1 MSNINK
7 MSLRGFFK
15 DGAKKTKEFEVVIS
29 DRFEENGEP
38 IKWVIKPLTGREV
51 DYIQTQANKTTINR
65 DGTQTVET
73 NQEKLKEL
81 LLEKA
86 VKYPDLMDAELQDSY
101 GVQSAKDLAGEM
113 LTAGEY
119 NYLFEVIQKYG
130 GLTTKVNT
138 VEELKN

>member
-1 MSNINK
+1 MN
-7 MSLRGFFK
+7 
-15 DGAKKTKEFEVVIS
+15 
-29 DRFEENGEP
+29 
-38 IKWVIKPLTGREV
+38 
-51 DYIQTQANKTTINR
+51 
-65 DGTQTVET
+65 
-73 NQEKLKEL
+73 
-81 LLEKA
+81 
-86 VKYPDLMDAELQDSY
+86 AELQDNY

>member
-1 MSNINK
+1 MSNINQ
-7 MSLRGFFK
+7 MLLRGFFK
-15 DGAKKTKEFEVVIS
+15 DGVKKPKEFEVVIS
-29 DRFEENGEP
+29 ERFQENGEP
-38 IKWVIKPLTGREV
+38 IKWVIKPLTGREI
-51 DYIQTQANKTTINR
+51 DYIQNQANKVSIVNGVPTT
-65 DGTQTVET
+65 ET

-81 LLEKA
+81 LLEKT
-86 VKYPDLMDAELQDSY
+86 VKYPDLMNAELQDNY

>member
-1 MSNINK
+1 MSNINQ

-15 DGAKKTKEFEVVIS
+15 DGAKKPKEFEVVIS
-29 DRFEENGEP
+29 ERFEENGEP
-38 IKWVIKPLTGREV
+38 IKWVIKPLTGREI
-51 DYIQTQANKTTINR
+51 DYIQNQANKVSIVNGVPTT
-65 DGTQTVET
+65 ET

-81 LLEKA
+81 LLEKT
-86 VKYPDLMDAELQDSY
+86 VKYPDLMNAELQDNY

>member
-1 MSNINK
+1 MSNISK

-15 DGAKKTKEFEVVIS
+15 DGVKKPKEFEVVIS
-29 DRFEENGEP
+29 ERFQENGKP
-38 IKWVIKPLTGREV
+38 IKWVIKPLTGREI
-51 DYIQTQANKTTINR
+51 DYIQNQATNVSIVDGVPTT
-65 DGTQTVET
+65 ET

-81 LLEKA
+81 LLEKT
-86 VKYPDLMDAELQDSY
+86 VKYPDLLNAELQDNY
-101 GVQSAKDLAGEM
+101 GVQTAKDLAGEM

-130 GLTTKVNT
+130 GLTTKINT